1 MIDKV
6 LRYPKEVTLKP
17 IALRVLRPFHPTL
30 ITVIAFGVGIAA
42 AVAVWQQAYLIG
54 LGLWFLNRILDGLDG
69 TVARLH
75 NKQSDFGGYLD
86 IVLDTVIYALIPTAL
101 AVGIHS
107 TDVYLSLIFLL
118 GSFYINGASWMY
130 LSALLEKRQ
139 SGASAQGEMT
149 TVTMPS
155 GLIEGTETIIFFS
168 LFLLFPNL
176 LTILFVVMGVL
187 VYISAMQRLVWAVRH
202 L

>member
-6 LRYPKEVTLKP
+6 LRYPKEATLKP
-17 IALRVLRPFHPTL
+17 IASRVLRPFHPTF
-30 ITVIAFGVGIAA
+30 ITVVAFGVGIAA

-75 NKQSDFGGYLD
+75 NKQSDFGGYID

-101 AVGIHS
+101 AVSVQS
-107 TDVYLSLIFLL
+107 TDVYLALIFLL
-118 GSFYINGASWMY
+118 GSFYVNGAAWMY
-130 LSALLEKRQ
+130 LSALLEKRR

-149 TVTMPS
+149 TVTMPG

-187 VYISAMQRLVWAVRH
+187 VYISALQRLIWAVRH